1 MHNTTKSRSLTLF
14 YILVAY
20 VFLQLI
26 WWATHIIQLT
36 SQLGEDDEYTS
47 RRIAMIVGEGFV
59 FFILLSFGVYKIRK
73 AFKQEVKL
81 VQQKQNFALS
91 VSHELKSPIAT
102 IKLFLQTLEK
112 RELSEEKKLDILNKC
127 ISSANRLDSLVNNI
141 LLSNVVDSKTYQLTY
156 ENFNLKQTLVD
167 MISISKETN
176 KEADIKLNY
185 SGNEG
190 VNLDKNLL
198 TSIFTNLLQNALKYS
213 EKPEKITVNTLV
225 NSNSLKISI
234 ADEGR
239 GISKEDLPYIFNRFY
254 RSENEITRT
263 VKGTGLGLYIVKE
276 MTELLSGEIKIT
288 ENQPKGSVFT
298 LTLPLKRNTND

>member
-73 AFKQEVKL
+73 AFKQEVNL
-81 VQQKQNFALS
+81 AQQKQNFALS

-141 LLSNVVDSKTYQLTY
+141 LLSNVVDSKTYQLT
-156 ENFNLKQTLVD
+156 
-167 MISISKETN
+167 
-176 KEADIKLNY
+176 
-185 SGNEG
+185 
-190 VNLDKNLL
+190 
-198 TSIFTNLLQNALKYS
+198 
-213 EKPEKITVNTLV
+213 
-225 NSNSLKISI
+225 
-234 ADEGR
+234 
-239 GISKEDLPYIFNRFY
+239 
-254 RSENEITRT
+254 
-263 VKGTGLGLYIVKE
+263 
-276 MTELLSGEIKIT
+276 
-288 ENQPKGSVFT
+288 
-298 LTLPLKRNTND
+298 